1 MRDSEILQV
10 KTAVRLLGGMRE
22 EVETRPSIKCPSP
35 GYGTLPAEQEAE
47 KA

>member
-10 KTAVRLLGGMRE
+10 KTAVRLLGGMRD
-22 EVETRPSIKCPSP
+22 EVESWPSVKCPR
-35 GYGTLPAEQEAE
+35 PAYELVSEEHEAE

>member
-10 KTAVRLLGGMRE
+10 KTAVRLLGGMSD

-35 GYGTLPAEQEAE
+35 GYGILPAEQEAE

>member
-10 KTAVRLLGGMRE
+10 KTAVRLLGGMRDE
-22 EVETRPSIKCPSP
+22 IEGRPTIKCSSP
-35 GYGTLPAEQEAE
+35 GYEVLPAEQEPE